1 MSLITPAA
9 LAARL
14 NEPDLRILD
23 ASFYMPAEQQ
33 DPHAHF
39 RAAHIPGARFFDI
52 ETIAD
57 TATDLPHMLPA
68 PGQFAA
74 QAGALGLSHNDT
86 IVVYDQKGIFSAPR
100 AWFMLRLFGARQ
112 VMVLDGG
119 LPAWREA
126 GLPVESGEPPPAPPA
141 RFVPDYRAT
150 RIRGLGDMLDNIA
163 SGAELV
169 LDARA
174 AGRFDGSAPEP
185 RPGLPSGHI
194 PGAHSLPA
202 GDLLQNG
209 RFMQPVDALRARLA
223 QAGADGS
230 RPVVT
235 SCGTGVSAAI
245 ITFALHLAGLPE
257 GALYDGS
264 WTEWASRADTP
275 KATGA

>member
-74 QAGALGLSHNDT
+74 QAGALGLSHSDT

-194 PGAHSLPA
+194 PGARSLPA
-202 GDLLQNG
+202 SDLLQNG
-209 RFMQPVDALRARLA
+209 RFMQPLDALRARLA